1 MKDII
6 SHHDRV
12 ILRELARRQM
22 EHARSEKNR
31 QLIRDWCRHN
41 ACKGERPMIHLELWT
56 FQQEIIP
63 PLLRC
68 ESESARQIETLLYN
82 QFLNREL
89 FDDDRPVPDYF
100 PISWDVRIK
109 PFDLAVRQQHT
120 TGSDGRESVGHQF
133 VHQIND
139 LAEDF
144 LLMKPSPVLFDR
156 AAVLERF
163 NQIADLFGDWLP
175 PRLVGRG
182 LYSVPTQDL
191 LHIMSMETMYISM
204 IDYPEIFHQMM
215 RQYTDDTLRLYRFME
230 HEKLMLPTTAYEEL
244 GQGTWCFTNELP
256 AEPVDGSLKASQL
269 WGFMDSQE
277 TVGLSPDMF
286 GEFIFPYYQEISS
299 EYGLLSYGC
308 CEPVHAIWDEY
319 LSTLPNLRKVSISP
333 WCDEAMMGDR
343 LQGRKVIY
351 HRKPSPNLIGVGTV
365 LDEAA
370 VREHIRTTLRAARNL
385 TLEITQRDVYTI
397 NHDIA
402 KARRYVEIFK
412 EEIINHW

>member
-1 MKDII
+1 MTTMI
-6 SHHDRV
+6 SDHDRV

-22 EHARSEKNR
+22 AHAQSEKNR
-31 QLIRDWCRHN
+31 QIIRDWYRHN
-41 ACKGERPMIHLELWT
+41 ACAGGRPMIHLELWT

-63 PLLRC
+63 PLLQC
-68 ESESARQIETLLYN
+68 ETEDARRIETQLYS

-109 PFDLAVRQQHT
+109 PFNLEVRQQHT
-120 TGSDGRESVGHQF
+120 TGSDGHESVGHQF
-133 VHQIND
+133 VHQIKD

-144 LLMKPSPVLFDR
+144 HRLQPSPVLLNR
-156 AAVLERF
+156 TAVLDRLD
-163 NQIADLFGDWLP
+163 QIADLFGDLLP

-191 LHIMSMETMYISM
+191 LHLMGMETMYLSM
-204 IDYPEIFHQMM
+204 YDEPDLFHQMM
-215 RQYTDDTLRLYRFME
+215 RQYTDDTLRLYRMME
-230 HEKLMLPTTAYEEL
+230 REQLMLPTAACEDL
-244 GQGTWCFTNELP
+244 GQGTWCFTDELP
-256 AEPVDGSLKASQL
+256 DAPTDGSLKAAQL

-286 GEFIFPYYQEISS
+286 GEFIFPYYKEISS

-308 CEPVHAIWDEY
+308 CEPVHSIWDRY
-319 LSTLPNLRKVSISP
+319 LSTLTNLRKISISP
-333 WCDEAMMGDR
+333 WCDEAMMGER

-385 TLEITQRDVYTI
+385 TLELTQRDVYTI
-397 NHDIA
+397 NHDIG
-402 KARRYVEIFK
+402 KARRFVDIIK
-412 EEIINHW
+412 EEIISFW